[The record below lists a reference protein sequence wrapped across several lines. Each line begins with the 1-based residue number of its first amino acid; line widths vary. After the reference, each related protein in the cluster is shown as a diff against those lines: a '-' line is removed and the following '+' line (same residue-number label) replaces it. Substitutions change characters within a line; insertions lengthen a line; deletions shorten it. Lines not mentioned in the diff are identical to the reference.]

1 MPRTTKNKALLREK
15 FIESMSKDMH
25 CKPFTS
31 SGFLSCDCCSK
42 FGCSMETV
50 KEYFNKVIKEYWSK
64 KSAPPLAEDSP
75 LSVVAAV
82 SKQDK

>member
-1 MPRTTKNKALLREK
+1 
-15 FIESMSKDMH
+15 
-25 CKPFTS
+25 
-31 SGFLSCDCCSK
+31 
-42 FGCSMETV
+42 METV